1 MQKAI
6 SIIFLI
12 FDLYIG
18 TRFLLNVLNI
28 LHTSKYSKG
37 ATLAYAIIFLSL
49 SIIGF
54 VLLFSKTNTKWV
66 FWMSIGPWL
75 LMIVLLFLNM
85 LVGDYK

>member
-1 MQKAI
+1 MQKVI

-54 VLLFSKTNTKWV
+54 VLLFSKTNTKWL
-66 FWMSIGPWL
+66 FWLGVGPWL
-75 LMIVLLFLNM
+75 LIIASLFINMIF
-85 LVGDYK
+85 GDYK